1 MRKATEEFIKE
12 EKGCLAEMVK
22 FCITNG
28 DMGQEEYELTCLLIR
43 LLDTSN
49 DFMLKQ
55 ADEYDALT
63 EEITKIRKQLDRM
76 ETKINGK

>member
-22 FCITNG
+22 LCITNG
-28 DMGQEEYELTCLLIR
+28 DMGQEEYELACLLIR

-49 DFMLKQ
+49 DFLLQQ
-55 ADEYDALT
+55 ADEYDVLT
-63 EEITKIRKQLDRM
+63 REITEIRKQLNRM
-76 ETKINGK
+76 ENKGK

>member
-22 FCITNG
+22 LCITSG
-28 DMGQEEYELTCLLIR
+28 DMDQETYEITCLLIR
-43 LLDTSN
+43 LLDASN

-55 ADEYDALT
+55 SDEYDTLM
-63 EEITKIRKQLDRM
+63 EEITKMRKQLDRM
-76 ETKINGK
+76 ENKSK

>member
-22 FCITNG
+22 LCITSG
-28 DMGQEEYELTCLLIR
+28 DMDQETYEITCLLIR
-43 LLDTSN
+43 LIDTSN
-49 DFMLKQ
+49 EFMLRQ

-63 EEITKIRKQLDRM
+63 EEITKMRKQLDRM
-76 ETKINGK
+76 ENKGK

>member
-22 FCITNG
+22 LCITSG
-28 DMGQEEYELTCLLIR
+28 DMGQESYEITCLLIR

-49 DFMLKQ
+49 DFLLKQ
-55 ADEYDALT
+55 ADECDALS
-63 EEITKIRKQLDRM
+63 EEITEIRKQLNRM
-76 ETKINGK
+76 EKQR

>member
-12 EKGCLAEMVK
+12 EKSCLAEMVK
-22 FCITNG
+22 LCITNG

-55 ADEYDALT
+55 ADEYDSLT
-63 EEITKIRKQLDRM
+63 REITEIRKQLNRM

>member
-22 FCITNG
+22 LCITSG
-28 DMGQEEYELTCLLIR
+28 DMDQETYELTCLLIR

-55 ADEYDALT
+55 ADEYDTLM
-63 EEITKIRKQLDRM
+63 EEITKMRKQLARM
-76 ETKINGK
+76 ENKGK

>member
-22 FCITNG
+22 LCITSG
-28 DMGQEEYELTCLLIR
+28 DMDQESYELTCLLIR

-49 DFMLKQ
+49 DFLLKQ

-76 ETKINGK
+76 ENKCK